1 MHYQIYCE
9 KCGIELTDKISAGKK
24 CPECNGS
31 LRFKYDYDKIKG
43 QVIRKDL
50 PGIWKYI
57 NLLPLSKDGNY
68 VTYSE
73 GDTPLLRSSNLAEK
87 LGLRGLFIKDE
98 TQNPTGSF
106 KDRAAA
112 VSLTKAVEFKKDLVA
127 IGSGG
132 NAAAS
137 AAAYAARA
145 NLDCFVFLP
154 ATTPME
160 RVAQSLIYGAKVI
173 RVKGSINDAI
183 NLISKYQDEFDWYEL
198 TTAKPLNPYQGE
210 AVKTIAFEICE
221 QMKGVVPD
229 WVITPVGGGGILSQ
243 CWKGFNEYKQLGLID
258 SLPKMAGVQPAG
270 CAPLIKAFD
279 FCSWEDSSEAIR
291 PYVDKG
297 WFPATGMTAFPVATQ
312 FGAEGYKTIAYEII
326 RDLQEGI
333 PDVIAIPVGGGDL
346 LYGMIKGLC
355 ELRDQG
361 LIPRIPHILACQAD
375 LAAPLVQAYAQG
387 LKEVR
392 PIDTAGSMAT
402 SINETS
408 TGQHALDALRKVD
421 GWSISV
427 SEEEIMNAATFL
439 THRGILA
446 ELASSASL
454 AGVIKAVRDTVIVDQ
469 TRIVCIITGSLL
481 KWNAALMSLAERAEK
496 S

>member
-1 MHYQIYCE
+1 MSRGRISVHYQIYCE

-57 NLLPLSKDGNY
+57 DLLPVSKDGNY

-73 GDTPLLRSSNLAEK
+73 GETPLLRSNNLAEK
-87 LGLRGLFIKDE
+87 LGLRELFIKDE

-145 NLDCFVFLP
+145 KLDCFVFLP

-173 RVKGSINDAI
+173 KVKGSINDAI
-183 NLISKYQDEFDWYEL
+183 NLISKYQDKFDWYEL

-229 WVITPVGGGGILSQ
+229 WVVTPVGGGGILSQ
-243 CWKGFNEYKQLGLID
+243 CWKGFNEYKRLGLID

-270 CAPLIKAFD
+270 CAPLIKAFED
-279 FCSWEDSSEAIR
+279 KRKPDEIKVWEGKPESIAVTIADVFPIDGEAALSAIYESGGVAEKTTDEEIIEAMR
-291 PYVDKG
+291 LMVQNEGVFAEPAGAVPLAAVKKLRDKG
-297 WFPATGMTAFPVATQ
+297 IIGSDETVVVVATG
-312 FGAEGYKTIAYEII
+312 
-326 RDLQEGI
+326 
-333 PDVIAIPVGGGDL
+333 
-346 LYGMIKGLC
+346 
-355 ELRDQG
+355 
-361 LIPRIPHILACQAD
+361 H
-375 LAAPLVQAYAQG
+375 G
-387 LKEVR
+387 LKDLSTVVSNVKR
-392 PIDTAGSMAT
+392 PPILG
-402 SINETS
+402 
-408 TGQHALDALRKVD
+408 
-421 GWSISV
+421 
-427 SEEEIMNAATFL
+427 SEEEL
-439 THRGILA
+439 P
-446 ELASSASL
+446 
-454 AGVIKAVRDTVIVDQ
+454 VIVK
-469 TRIVCIITGSLL
+469 RYLG
-481 KWNAALMSLAERAEK
+481 
-496 S
+496 

>member
-1 MHYQIYCE
+1 MSRGRISMHYQIYCE

-279 FCSWEDSSEAIR
+279 DKCKPDEIKVWEGKPESIA
-291 PYVDKG
+291 V
-297 WFPATGMTAFPVATQ
+297 
-312 FGAEGYKTIAYEII
+312 TIADVFPIDGEAALSAIYESGGVAEKTTDEEII
-326 RDLQEGI
+326 EAMRLMAQNEGVFAE
-333 PDVIAIPVGGGDL
+333 PAG
-346 LYGMIKGLC
+346 
-355 ELRDQG
+355 
-361 LIPRIPHILACQAD
+361 
-375 LAAPLVQAYAQG
+375 AAPLAAVKKLRDKGIIGSDETVVVVATGHG
-387 LKEVR
+387 LKDLNAVVSNVKR
-392 PIDTAGSMAT
+392 PPIL
-402 SINETS
+402 E
-408 TGQHALDALRKVD
+408 
-421 GWSISV
+421 
-427 SEEEIMNAATFL
+427 SEEEL
-439 THRGILA
+439 PL
-446 ELASSASL
+446 
-454 AGVIKAVRDTVIVDQ
+454 IVK
-469 TRIVCIITGSLL
+469 RYLG
-481 KWNAALMSLAERAEK
+481 
-496 S
+496 